1 MKKTFEAPEIL
12 LVRIGE
18 QDILTT
24 SGENDG
30 HDSGQIG
37 W

>member
-24 SGENDG
+24 SGKNDNEV
-30 HDSGQIG
+30 DPD